1 MTGQGLSVLGAWLL
15 ATGVAHAAGVSPGG
29 DVLPANLL
37 RLQIHLDAAL
47 QAPLDMRHVH
57 LFDRHGRE
65 IERAFLDLPLPSRD
79 GRTVTLLIHPG
90 RLKTGVGP
98 NLHLGAVL
106 RSGQTV
112 TLVVDGLGLRKT
124 WRVTPAVRQP
134 LSLASWRFDLPRP
147 GSTTALVV
155 QADVPLG
162 DAARVLIAVAD
173 ASGRRVAGRAELGV
187 DDSQWHFVPSQPWY
201 AGQYTLR
208 VHPALEDVAGNRLCA
223 AFERRELSRAE
234 CTAEGRREFVVGAD

>member
-1 MTGQGLSVLGAWLL
+1 LL
-15 ATGVAHAAGVSPGG
+15 AFGLAHAASVSPEGT
-29 DVLPANLL
+29 VVPANLL

-47 QAPLDMRHVH
+47 QAPLELRRVH
-57 LFDRHGRE
+57 LFDGRGRE

-79 GRTVTLLIHPG
+79 GRTVTLLLHPG
-90 RLKTGVGP
+90 RLKTDVGP
-98 NLHLGAVL
+98 NLQFGAVL

-112 TLVVDGLGLRKT
+112 TLVVDGLALRKT

-134 LSLASWRFDLPRP
+134 LALASWRFNLPRS
-147 GSTTALVV
+147 GSTAALVL

-173 ASGRRVAGRAELGV
+173 ASGRRVAGRAELGA
-187 DDSQWHFVPSQPWY
+187 DDSQWRFVPAQPWH
-201 AGQYTLR
+201 AGPYTLR

-223 AFERRELSRAE
+223 AFEQRELRRAD